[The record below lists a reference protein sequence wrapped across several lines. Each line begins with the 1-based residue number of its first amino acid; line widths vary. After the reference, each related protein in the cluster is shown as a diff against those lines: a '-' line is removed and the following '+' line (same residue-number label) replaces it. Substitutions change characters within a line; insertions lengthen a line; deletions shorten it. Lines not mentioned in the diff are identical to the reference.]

1 MKIGYPE
8 KNGSK
13 EDLKFTNSYGK
24 YLISH
29 FNTWHGGIHLEG
41 AKKAIQTIAKGR
53 IIAYRLQE
61 KYEVLKGTQKASK
74 KKYTYSN
81 SFILMQHDLEL
92 TKEVQTKEE
101 TDKVEKKQVTF
112 YSLYNHLMPLKEQEK
127 LGLPF
132 PDFISKEEL
141 KVIKKERYDS
151 SFKKAGLNGRV
162 LNAAG
167 KVQRGASGVKVIIP
181 YGTIVQKYKDTAG
194 NFVTENSYTRVVY
207 EDETGT
213 IYDDIYIYTKKGK
226 VKKEGEGYRI
236 NTKEDF
242 PTDKGARVRE
252 APGKAITAIIP
263 YNETVEIV
271 KKEGNWYRIKGYEG
285 VSHKGN
291 FEKRKILNTKAFTKN
306 AITASDIPVESG
318 VYIGYTGAMHGENTP
333 WYCAS
338 QLDVFMTEGV
348 EDFLKNTFGATVTGK
363 NFITLPEGTKLKEKL
378 SVSVKLEK
386 NLPVK
391 IVEIRGNYAKINVPK
406 FVDKI
411 VDKRDLYTPNKSS
424 ADGKM
429 RGYNRIRGYHIL
441 NFENINKRFDGLL
454 IEGES
459 KLFCH
464 GLRNSKVQRKVK
476 YYPKEGGK
484 KGYWVPLDALSKN
497 VVYEEKEEVREVPKR
512 LNVFEGLLDYIVT
525 QDRTVQKKVKVCK
538 AVKVPIA
545 KNQKVLLNRFIDTAY
560 LEVSKKDEEE
570 ELYKEVVVDLRGA
583 KECMVKKKKYLKV
596 RCSYTIG
603 NDSYK
608 QEGWIPAKGLE
619 KKAFNGYHWE
629 RFGFEL
635 VDGGKEYMYDIKDL
649 REASTTESRFVETMW
664 RKLGVLEDDVLDFF
678 ELEAAYALLET
689 QEKISKMVCKH
700 KIEWSYTPEEIAKEV
715 EGFYNY
721 YIGYQ
726 RDLGEDTQKLEE
738 LKEEKL
744 AAIKEQVSKLMFWKE
759 ASALPYGAHK
769 EVRVLGADLKMQP
782 LSLLTSSSTEGATC
796 FNVFDSDEEIAKK
809 EALKKQAPKKDSVKK
824 KQVAPARRARSKQE
838 KQPVRKFPNTDMVYH
853 FHPIGFVNQM
863 KLIFGEEGECY
874 CNKDFAVED
883 FTRIVKRLRKN
894 EGLGGG
900 TILNHDNCAISNED
914 KTFER
919 LTEEFNKTA
928 RKYGINQC
936 IQKIHFLTQIY
947 HESARFTTGLEF
959 DTGNYY
965 NPNGGHPEAKDNGN
979 TVIGDGPKYKGR
991 GFMQLTWRN
1000 TQIKYLKYA
1009 AKNSEGILKGKTDA
1023 ELELRSNNYEKHI
1036 SDDIKYAMD
1045 SAGWFWV
1052 NKIYK
1057 KKSLLDHSLEAD
1069 SKQRIISK
1077 VINGGKKGIE
1087 KRAKYYQVLKSIF
1100 RYELDCINN
1109 FSKSS
1114 TDNLQAVPPWLK
1126 VAFVEY
1132 NTHLGYIE
1140 EEKNLSDRIEK
1151 SYFNS
1156 TTSKG
1161 LKSEVPWCAAFVN
1174 YCYLNGNPSYKNE
1187 TGIQVRAFEWGPAN
1201 NKYLNA
1207 DRKTIGGWKEGE
1219 DHKKPFLGALAVYSG
1234 SHVGF
1239 VVGKNSKGKIVLLGG
1254 NQNGVIGNLKVGG
1267 DESVC
1272 FSSYPSDK
1280 IAFYMKPKGFI
1291 VKTEWE
1297 EENLPVIDINNP
1309 SETYSSLR

>member
-318 VYIGYTGAMHGENTP
+318 VCIGYTGAMHGENTP

-664 RKLGVLEDDVLDFF
+664 RKLGVVEDDVLDFF

-769 EVRVLGADLKMQP
+769 EVRALGADLKMQP

-863 KLIFGEEGECY
+863 KLIYGEEGECY
-874 CNKDFAVED
+874 CNKDFAAED
-883 FTRIVKRLRKN
+883 LRAMVKRIRDN
-894 EGLGGG
+894 TFYEGKSIYFHHEERIFNIKGDVPESDRNFEKFAEV
-900 TILNHDNCAISNED
+900 LNTS
-914 KTFER
+914 
-919 LTEEFNKTA
+919 FN
-928 RKYGINQC
+928 KYGITKC
-936 IQKIHFLTQIY
+936 IHKIHYLANMYVETMYFTATEEL
-947 HESARFTTGLEF
+947 ESKYTE
-959 DTGNYY
+959 
-965 NPNGGHPEAKDNGN
+965 
-979 TVIGDGPKYKGR
+979 KYKPYIGR
-991 GFMQLTWRN
+991 GFMHLTHDYHYKEYSDIDGN
-1000 TQIKYLKYA
+1000 TDIKSGTNYLKVGSDLNIA
-1009 AKNSEGILKGKTDA
+1009 ADTAGWYWKKSKLNALSETDDILKTT
-1023 ELELRSNNYEKHI
+1023 
-1036 SDDIKYAMD
+1036 
-1045 SAGWFWV
+1045 
-1052 NKIYK
+1052 K
-1057 KKSLLDHSLEAD
+1057 K
-1069 SKQRIISK
+1069 
-1077 VINGGKKGIE
+1077 INGGTHGYRDRRIAWIKLKEIFNYPYGCTTDASKHEAPVYGEGVLEEMRKWADQHVQYKQEGEWIGIKRTGLRSYQTKEALGRMDCSEFVCRYLFKLGVTDKMKVIVTNQMKTQESFRKKLGNDNIE
-1087 KRAKYYQVLKSIF
+1087 FITGSDKADFIPQVGDIF
-1100 RYELDCINN
+1100 VWSRSD
-1109 FSKSS
+1109 
-1114 TDNLQAVPPWLK
+1114 TDG
-1126 VAFVEY
+1126 
-1132 NTHLGYIE
+1132 H
-1140 EEKNLSDRIEK
+1140 
-1151 SYFNS
+1151 
-1156 TTSKG
+1156 
-1161 LKSEVPWCAAFVN
+1161 
-1174 YCYLNGNPSYKNE
+1174 
-1187 TGIQVRAFEWGPAN
+1187 TGIVHSIDGDKITILEAIGRGGSSDEQHNIDNGGYEGKNCTRTSV
-1201 NKYLNA
+1201 YQ
-1207 DRKTIGGWKEGE
+1207 RKG
-1219 DHKKPFLGALAVYSG
+1219 GALAGHSG
-1234 SHVGF
+1234 WKGYF
-1239 VVGKNSKGKIVLLGG
+1239 RPKNYTKQL
-1254 NQNGVIGNLKVGG
+1254 
-1267 DESVC
+1267 
-1272 FSSYPSDK
+1272 
-1280 IAFYMKPKGFI
+1280 
-1291 VKTEWE
+1291 
-1297 EENLPVIDINNP
+1297 
-1309 SETYSSLR
+1309 

>member
-92 TKEVQTKEE
+92 TKEVQTKEG

-318 VYIGYTGAMHGENTP
+318 VCIGYTGAMHGENTP

-664 RKLGVLEDDVLDFF
+664 RKLGVVEDDVLDFF

-721 YIGYQ
+721 YIGHQ

-769 EVRVLGADLKMQP
+769 EVRALGADLKMQP

-824 KQVAPARRARSKQE
+824 KQVAPARRARSKQD

-853 FHPIGFVNQM
+853 FHPIGFVNHMRLISGEGGNEDCPELVWGKKVSCEFRKRVVQISKRLECDPNHLM
-863 KLIFGEEGECY
+863 TAMALETGGKFDPFIKNKQGYVGLIQIGTDAAADINRRKKTKITTNHLRYMSAELQLKYVEYYLEPHKGKLKTLTDFYLAVLWPKAVGQGGNDNFIVFDDDSKSNYNRKAYRQNKSFLKEEGEITKGKDGKKIY
-874 CNKDFAVED
+874 GKAGGKTYVWEIREEIEKWHKDGKNYINNCNDGNCTLIPLNSTCGKCNQKHYDVKDLIHFQSQS
-883 FTRIVKRLRKN
+883 KGSSN
-894 EGLGGG
+894 CG
-900 TILNHDNCAISNED
+900 TISRYIIEEISAVSCEGISQKGIAHYQLAIENSSKNGLDFDIE
-914 KTFER
+914 KS
-919 LTEEFNKTA
+919 KTA
-928 RKYGINQC
+928 
-936 IQKIHFLTQIY
+936 
-947 HESARFTTGLEF
+947 
-959 DTGNYY
+959 
-965 NPNGGHPEAKDNGN
+965 
-979 TVIGDGPKYKGR
+979 
-991 GFMQLTWRN
+991 
-1000 TQIKYLKYA
+1000 IKYLDLALANNLPIRAGVNHTFGGSINEKENPTTDHYVVIVGKKCIEGEVYYQYWDVGTFRGAQEKYRF
-1009 AKNSEGILKGKTDA
+1009 KLVDGYKLINEDA
-1023 ELELRSNNYEKHI
+1023 N
-1036 SDDIKYAMD
+1036 
-1045 SAGWFWV
+1045 AG
-1052 NKIYK
+1052 
-1057 KKSLLDHSLEAD
+1057 
-1069 SKQRIISK
+1069 
-1077 VINGGKKGIE
+1077 GGKDGRKFTVTQIA
-1087 KRAKYYQVLKSIF
+1087 RATKEN
-1100 RYELDCINN
+1100 R
-1109 FSKSS
+1109 S
-1114 TDNLQAVPPWLK
+1114 TLIQ
-1126 VAFVEY
+1126 
-1132 NTHLGYIE
+1132 
-1140 EEKNLSDRIEK
+1140 
-1151 SYFNS
+1151 
-1156 TTSKG
+1156 
-1161 LKSEVPWCAAFVN
+1161 
-1174 YCYLNGNPSYKNE
+1174 LN
-1187 TGIQVRAFEWGPAN
+1187 
-1201 NKYLNA
+1201 
-1207 DRKTIGGWKEGE
+1207 
-1219 DHKKPFLGALAVYSG
+1219 KK
-1234 SHVGF
+1234 
-1239 VVGKNSKGKIVLLGG
+1239 
-1254 NQNGVIGNLKVGG
+1254 
-1267 DESVC
+1267 D
-1272 FSSYPSDK
+1272 
-1280 IAFYMKPKGFI
+1280 
-1291 VKTEWE
+1291 
-1297 EENLPVIDINNP
+1297 
-1309 SETYSSLR
+1309 

>member
-318 VYIGYTGAMHGENTP
+318 VCIGYTGAMHGENTP

-545 KNQKVLLNRFIDTAY
+545 KNQKVLLNCFIDTAY

-608 QEGWIPAKGLE
+608 REGWIPAKGLE

-664 RKLGVLEDDVLDFF
+664 RKLGVVEDDVLDFF

-769 EVRVLGADLKMQP
+769 EVRALGADLKMQP

-863 KLIFGEEGECY
+863 
-874 CNKDFAVED
+874 
-883 FTRIVKRLRKN
+883 
-894 EGLGGG
+894 
-900 TILNHDNCAISNED
+900 
-914 KTFER
+914 
-919 LTEEFNKTA
+919 
-928 RKYGINQC
+928 
-936 IQKIHFLTQIY
+936 
-947 HESARFTTGLEF
+947 
-959 DTGNYY
+959 
-965 NPNGGHPEAKDNGN
+965 
-979 TVIGDGPKYKGR
+979 
-991 GFMQLTWRN
+991 
-1000 TQIKYLKYA
+1000 
-1009 AKNSEGILKGKTDA
+1009 
-1023 ELELRSNNYEKHI
+1023 
-1036 SDDIKYAMD
+1036 
-1045 SAGWFWV
+1045 
-1052 NKIYK
+1052 
-1057 KKSLLDHSLEAD
+1057 
-1069 SKQRIISK
+1069 
-1077 VINGGKKGIE
+1077 
-1087 KRAKYYQVLKSIF
+1087 
-1100 RYELDCINN
+1100 
-1109 FSKSS
+1109 
-1114 TDNLQAVPPWLK
+1114 
-1126 VAFVEY
+1126 
-1132 NTHLGYIE
+1132 
-1140 EEKNLSDRIEK
+1140 
-1151 SYFNS
+1151 
-1156 TTSKG
+1156 
-1161 LKSEVPWCAAFVN
+1161 
-1174 YCYLNGNPSYKNE
+1174 
-1187 TGIQVRAFEWGPAN
+1187 
-1201 NKYLNA
+1201 
-1207 DRKTIGGWKEGE
+1207 
-1219 DHKKPFLGALAVYSG
+1219 
-1234 SHVGF
+1234 
-1239 VVGKNSKGKIVLLGG
+1239 
-1254 NQNGVIGNLKVGG
+1254 
-1267 DESVC
+1267 
-1272 FSSYPSDK
+1272 
-1280 IAFYMKPKGFI
+1280 
-1291 VKTEWE
+1291 
-1297 EENLPVIDINNP
+1297 
-1309 SETYSSLR
+1309 

>member
-92 TKEVQTKEE
+92 TKEVQTKEG

-226 VKKEGEGYRI
+226 VKKEGERYRI

-318 VYIGYTGAMHGENTP
+318 VCIGYTGAMHGENTP

-619 KKAFNGYHWE
+619 KKAFNGYDWE

-664 RKLGVLEDDVLDFF
+664 RKLGVVEDDVLDFF

-769 EVRVLGADLKMQP
+769 EVRALGADLKMQP

-863 KLIFGEEGECY
+863 KLIFEEEGECY
-874 CNKDFAVED
+874 CNKDLTVD
-883 FTRIVKRLRKN
+883 FVKNMVKTMTGSEKVWQGKTGHPCPITDKSYETLVDELNKMFKKYEIN
-894 EGLGGG
+894 E
-900 TILNHDNCAISNED
+900 
-914 KTFER
+914 
-919 LTEEFNKTA
+919 
-928 RKYGINQC
+928 C
-936 IQKIHFLTQIY
+936 IQKIAFLAQVSAETGMFRQSIE
-947 HESARFTTGLEF
+947 ESGSEISSQSTFRGRGIIQLTGS
-959 DTGNYY
+959 
-965 NPNGGHPEAKDNGN
+965 KDNTGFYN
-979 TVIGDGPKYKGR
+979 SPGIYKNYADYIGD
-991 GFMQLTWRN
+991 QS
-1000 TQIKYLKYA
+1000 I
-1009 AKNSEGILKGKTDA
+1009 I
-1023 ELELRSNNYEKHI
+1023 SNPDKI
-1036 SDDIKYAMD
+1036 SQDIHYTVD
-1045 SAGWFWV
+1045 SAGWYFSKYKKVPKW
-1052 NKIYK
+1052 NPRTDAYASAYK
-1057 KKSLLDHSLEAD
+1057 KKRNYFSKALGKSLNETTLLINDHPKYFWLVSKMVNGYGRGQYLEVSPNGWDHRLKSFNKLNAVFKFNTICVNNPNKFNLNSRASWMQIAYGELWTEEIAGSKHNPRVLEYHASAGHTGSNISDDKKWAWCSSFACWVFTQSKEYTGKITAKATNWKNWGKAD
-1069 SKQRIISK
+1069 SR
-1077 VINGGKKGIE
+1077 
-1087 KRAKYYQVLKSIF
+1087 
-1100 RYELDCINN
+1100 D
-1109 FSKSS
+1109 
-1114 TDNLQAVPPWLK
+1114 
-1126 VAFVEY
+1126 
-1132 NTHLGYIE
+1132 
-1140 EEKNLSDRIEK
+1140 
-1151 SYFNS
+1151 
-1156 TTSKG
+1156 
-1161 LKSEVPWCAAFVN
+1161 
-1174 YCYLNGNPSYKNE
+1174 
-1187 TGIQVRAFEWGPAN
+1187 
-1201 NKYLNA
+1201 
-1207 DRKTIGGWKEGE
+1207 
-1219 DHKKPFLGALAVYSG
+1219 KPIYGSLAVIDWG
-1234 SHVGF
+1234 ENDDGRGHVGF
-1239 VVGKNSKGKIVLLGG
+1239 VVNVEGNDVYLLGG
-1254 NQNGVIGNLKVGG
+1254 NQTGG
-1267 DESVC
+1267 DKTTNGKVC
-1272 FSSYPSDK
+1272 VSRYDK
-1280 IAFYMKPKGFI
+1280 S
-1291 VKTEWE
+1291 
-1297 EENLPVIDINNP
+1297 VIDYFRIPENYTPENKDYEYDDIKNTNL
-1309 SETYSSLR
+1309 SFETLSSTR

>member
-207 EDETGT
+207 EDEIGT

-318 VYIGYTGAMHGENTP
+318 VCIGYTGAMHGENTP

-454 IEGES
+454 IKGES

-525 QDRTVQKKVKVCK
+525 QDRTVQKKVKVSK

-664 RKLGVLEDDVLDFF
+664 RKLGVVEDDVLDFF

-769 EVRVLGADLKMQP
+769 EVRALGADLKMQP

-863 KLIFGEEGECY
+863 RLISGEGG
-874 CNKDFAVED
+874 NED
-883 FTRIVKRLRKN
+883 CPELVWGKKVSCEFRKRVVQISKRLECDPNHLMTAMALETGGKFDPFIKN
-894 EGLGGG
+894 KQGYVGL
-900 TILNHDNCAISNED
+900 
-914 KTFER
+914 
-919 LTEEFNKTA
+919 
-928 RKYGINQC
+928 
-936 IQKIHFLTQIY
+936 IQ
-947 HESARFTTGLEF
+947 
-959 DTGNYY
+959 
-965 NPNGGHPEAKDNGN
+965 
-979 TVIGDGPKYKGR
+979 IG
-991 GFMQLTWRN
+991 
-1000 TQIKYLKYA
+1000 
-1009 AKNSEGILKGKTDA
+1009 TDA
-1023 ELELRSNNYEKHI
+1023 AA
-1036 SDDIKYAMD
+1036 DI
-1045 SAGWFWV
+1045 
-1052 NKIYK
+1052 NRRK
-1057 KKSLLDHSLEAD
+1057 KQKSL
-1069 SKQRIISK
+1069 RI
-1077 VINGGKKGIE
+1077 
-1087 KRAKYYQVLKSIF
+1087 
-1100 RYELDCINN
+1100 
-1109 FSKSS
+1109 
-1114 TDNLQAVPPWLK
+1114 
-1126 VAFVEY
+1126 
-1132 NTHLGYIE
+1132 
-1140 EEKNLSDRIEK
+1140 
-1151 SYFNS
+1151 
-1156 TTSKG
+1156 
-1161 LKSEVPWCAAFVN
+1161 
-1174 YCYLNGNPSYKNE
+1174 
-1187 TGIQVRAFEWGPAN
+1187 
-1201 NKYLNA
+1201 
-1207 DRKTIGGWKEGE
+1207 
-1219 DHKKPFLGALAVYSG
+1219 
-1234 SHVGF
+1234 
-1239 VVGKNSKGKIVLLGG
+1239 
-1254 NQNGVIGNLKVGG
+1254 
-1267 DESVC
+1267 
-1272 FSSYPSDK
+1272 
-1280 IAFYMKPKGFI
+1280 
-1291 VKTEWE
+1291 
-1297 EENLPVIDINNP
+1297 
-1309 SETYSSLR
+1309 TYDT

>member
-318 VYIGYTGAMHGENTP
+318 ICIGYTGAMHGENTP

-664 RKLGVLEDDVLDFF
+664 RKLGVVEDDVLDFF

-700 KIEWSYTPEEIAKEV
+700 KIEWSYTSEEIAKEV

-769 EVRVLGADLKMQP
+769 EVRALGADLKMQP

-874 CNKDFAVED
+874 CNKDLTVD
-883 FTRIVKRLRKN
+883 FVKNMVKTMTGSEKVWQGKTGHPCPITDKSYETLVDELNKMFKKYEIN
-894 EGLGGG
+894 E
-900 TILNHDNCAISNED
+900 
-914 KTFER
+914 
-919 LTEEFNKTA
+919 
-928 RKYGINQC
+928 C
-936 IQKIHFLTQIY
+936 IQKIAFLAQVSAETGMFRQSIE
-947 HESARFTTGLEF
+947 ESGSEISSQSTFRGRGIIQLTGS
-959 DTGNYY
+959 
-965 NPNGGHPEAKDNGN
+965 KDNTGFYN
-979 TVIGDGPKYKGR
+979 SPGIYKNYADYIGD
-991 GFMQLTWRN
+991 QS
-1000 TQIKYLKYA
+1000 I
-1009 AKNSEGILKGKTDA
+1009 I
-1023 ELELRSNNYEKHI
+1023 SNPDKI
-1036 SDDIKYAMD
+1036 SQDIHYTVD
-1045 SAGWFWV
+1045 SAGWYFSKYKKVPKW
-1052 NKIYK
+1052 NPRTDAYASAYK
-1057 KKSLLDHSLEAD
+1057 KKRNYFSKALGKSLNETTLLINDHPKYFWLVSKMVNGYGRGQYLEVSPNGWDHRLKSFNKLNAVFKFNTICVNNPNKFNLNSRASWMQIAYGELWTEEIAGSKHNPRVLEYHASAGHTGSNISDDKKWAWCSSFACWVFTQSKEYTGKITAKATNWKNWGKAD
-1069 SKQRIISK
+1069 SR
-1077 VINGGKKGIE
+1077 
-1087 KRAKYYQVLKSIF
+1087 
-1100 RYELDCINN
+1100 D
-1109 FSKSS
+1109 
-1114 TDNLQAVPPWLK
+1114 
-1126 VAFVEY
+1126 
-1132 NTHLGYIE
+1132 
-1140 EEKNLSDRIEK
+1140 
-1151 SYFNS
+1151 
-1156 TTSKG
+1156 
-1161 LKSEVPWCAAFVN
+1161 
-1174 YCYLNGNPSYKNE
+1174 
-1187 TGIQVRAFEWGPAN
+1187 
-1201 NKYLNA
+1201 
-1207 DRKTIGGWKEGE
+1207 
-1219 DHKKPFLGALAVYSG
+1219 KPIYGSLAVIDWG
-1234 SHVGF
+1234 ENDDGRGHVGF
-1239 VVGKNSKGKIVLLGG
+1239 VVNVEGNDVYLLGG
-1254 NQNGVIGNLKVGG
+1254 NQTGG
-1267 DESVC
+1267 DKTTNGKVC
-1272 FSSYPSDK
+1272 VSRYDK
-1280 IAFYMKPKGFI
+1280 S
-1291 VKTEWE
+1291 
-1297 EENLPVIDINNP
+1297 VIDYFRIPENYTPENKDYEYDDIKNTNL
-1309 SETYSSLR
+1309 SFETLSSTR